1 MAYAD
6 HVLSKSPTT
15 YLTLS
20 GSDGNLNI
28 GGRGTGVTA
37 LSGYTA
43 GVYPQIVPGYECS
56 TISSGSIDNP
66 MGYFTE
72 ASRQKSYT
80 IELWAKL
87 KVNPFSGYYTTP
99 YDIIG
104 TSDGYTKVYIENSFV
119 TFMITDSE
127 GTVYRARVKHADFDE
142 SMHVVAVYSTSNFY
156 IVVNGVQSED
166 VQIFPSDK
174 TIKSSSATITIDS
187 TNMFLSNL
195 AMYSRPLAI
204 NEIQSNYSVGKNKL
218 DKAVMVRLQGGSFY
232 TLSKSKSSV
241 RYSNKINYQDFSY
254 GNTRNLVV
262 DSDKLKCIDYA
273 SLSVQDSEAFEI
285 IPQYLS
291 TTGIYVG
298 SMSVTGSLSSLTGGY
313 ITVTATGN
321 NLTTGS
327 TVILSSFTP
336 SSFNEEVVVKSRT
349 ANQFTYAST
358 NTSAITGATG
368 LVQCV
373 AHAHLSAVPGLSN
386 NNGFIGISL
395 IPNSSIKELLTVYSR
410 TSSKSLTWSLTG
422 TTGLIQLISTSYDSA
437 GATASTTS
445 YNYASP
451 IALGSASDMWV
462 LFNPSGIRLSTN
474 GSTFNQ
480 SSASDYVPE
489 TVVFDT
495 KTEVIVGASYD
506 YKTTSTS
513 KFPISKIW
521 IGDQIVN
528 DVTLS
533 NLKLTSYNNYY
544 YNLSATGPDLSAKT
558 AGEWTQTFPIAT
570 EGPYNG
576 TYIDFDISPDSL
588 SKVQIKYNG
597 EASYSECFPGK
608 FIPSMPYSGTLG
620 STGITLTLQALLE
633 TSNTEKNIPEF
644 SSADIFIYQDAL
656 LGGDENLGEAVITGS
671 NVSIRPSNFA
681 PGENRKRLNTTFIN
695 NSYVAVPA
703 ATGGTLA
710 HQSIEFTFAYQ
721 GTPNNGSVI
730 CSSSNGLNKI
740 SISNAG
746 LVTVSGWPTGTS
758 YLNGSVIASGATAHS
773 DSINHILIV
782 GSTGTTGPLYLNA
795 SVTGSTASSYFSS
808 ATGYLGATA
817 GVQTSY
823 GYLATWPIALD
834 GATGGTA
841 QTGQTKDALASRR
854 GLVIAQLNTTGN
866 EQITI
871 SSPTGAT
878 GPEVKINVTPWQGVS
893 SS

>member
-20 GSDGNLNI
+20 GDNGNLNI
-28 GGRGTGVTA
+28 SGRGTGVTA

-43 GVYPQIVPGYECS
+43 GVFPQIVPGHECG

-66 MGYFTE
+66 LGYFTE

-87 KVNPFSGYYTTP
+87 KVNPFSGYYDTP

-104 TSDGYTKVYIENSFV
+104 TSDGYTKIYIQNSFV

-142 SMHVVAVYSTSNFY
+142 SMHIAAVYSTSNFY
-156 IVVNGVQSED
+156 IVVNGAQSEK

-174 TIKSSSATITIDS
+174 IIKSSSTTIVVDS

-204 NEIQSNYSVGKNKL
+204 NEIQSNYTVGKNKL
-218 DKAVMVRLQGGSFY
+218 DKAMMVRLQGGSFY
-232 TLSKSKSSV
+232 TLSKNKSNIV
-241 RYSNKINYQDFSY
+241 YSNKINYEDFSY
-254 GNTRNLVV
+254 GNNRNLVV
-262 DSDKLKCIDYA
+262 ESNKLKCVEYK

-298 SMSVTGSLSSLTGGY
+298 SMSVTGSLNSLTGGY
-313 ITVTATGN
+313 ITVNATGN

-327 TVILSSFTP
+327 TVILSGFTP
-336 SSFNEEVVVKSRT
+336 TSFNEEVIVKSRT

-358 NTSAITGATG
+358 NSSTITGATG
-368 LVQCV
+368 LVQCI
-373 AHAHLSAVPGLSN
+373 AHAHISAVPGISN

-395 IPNSSIKELLTVYSR
+395 IPNSSIKELLTVYSK

-422 TTGLIQLISTSYDSA
+422 TTGLINLISTSYDSA
-437 GATASTTS
+437 GATASTTTYS
-445 YNYASP
+445 YASP

-474 GSTFNQ
+474 GSTFNK
-480 SSASDYVPE
+480 SSGSDYVAE
-489 TVVFDT
+489 KVVFDT
-495 KTEVIVGASYD
+495 KTEVIVGAGYD

-521 IGDQIVN
+521 VGDQIVN

-544 YNLSATGPDLSAKT
+544 YDLSPTGPDLSAKT
-558 AGEWTQTFPIAT
+558 RGEWTQTFPIGT
-570 EGPYNG
+570 QGQYNG

-588 SKVQIKYNG
+588 SKVQVKYNG
-597 EASYSECFPGK
+597 EASYSECVPGK

-620 STGITLTLQALLE
+620 ATGITLTLQAVLE

-644 SSADIFIYQDAL
+644 SSADIFIYEDAF
-656 LGGDENLGEAVITGS
+656 LGGDQDLGDAIVSGS
-671 NVSIRPSNFA
+671 NASIRSSNFT

-695 NSYVAVPA
+695 NNYITVPA
-703 ATGGTLA
+703 PTGGTLA
-710 HQSIEFTFAYQ
+710 HQSIEFTFAYE
-721 GTPNNGSVI
+721 GVPNNNSVI
-730 CSSSNGLNKI
+730 CSSSNGLNKL
-740 SISNAG
+740 SISNSG
-746 LVTVSGWPTGTS
+746 LVTISGWPTGTS
-758 YLNGSVIASGATAHS
+758 YLNGSVIGSGATAHTK
-773 DSINHILIV
+773 SINHVLII

-823 GYLATWPIALD
+823 GYLATWPIALN

-841 QTGQTKDALASRR
+841 QTGQTKDSLDSRR
-854 GLVIAQLNTTGN
+854 GLVTAQLNTTGN

-878 GPEVKINVTPWQGVS
+878 GAEVMINVTPWQAIS
-893 SS
+893 SI